1 VSQTSQDEQQ
11 SPSDSDPADR
21 SAADLSPIEAS
32 EQPLTVRRE
41 RRIRTLD
48 FSQPNKFTADLRRR
62 IDRVL
67 NPFCEAQA
75 ARLSTELRAP
85 VELTVGESSQL
96 TWSAA
101 KAQLPASSVAV
112 ALHVA
117 PNDASEVSRP
127 MLLSIELGMVLQTLE
142 CLLGGTA
149 AGAPTERR
157 LTEIDWALT
166 RRMLDS
172 LTRQLAVAWRDLGN
186 MEISLGDVDMEADA
200 GVVVPTGEPTFALSL
215 DCKIDGLGSTMQL
228 LIPWS
233 TIAPAIDD
241 VLGSGGSPENADPH
255 EGRAV
260 RRGLSGAHVLL
271 RAEIGS
277 VKMPVEQMLALTPGA
292 LLTLEDRAESGV
304 SLFAEG
310 VRLGRALPGL
320 RGARR
325 AIKLTSAMAPGST
338 EHASGAFARAEPS
351 IGAADEAHAEDSE
364 APEATVDGLA
374 RMMGVQVSVWA
385 ELGRTKLPLGH
396 ALELPPGSVV
406 ELDQAADAA
415 IELFVNGLAF
425 AHGTLQVTA
434 EGAWAV
440 QVQQLL

>member
-1 VSQTSQDEQQ
+1 VSQASQDEQQ
-11 SPSDSDPADR
+11 SQKGSDPADLP
-21 SAADLSPIEAS
+21 AADLSPIEAS
-32 EQPLTVRRE
+32 DQPLSVRRE

-85 VELTVGESSQL
+85 VELAVGESSQL

-149 AGAPTERR
+149 AGAPSERR

-172 LTRQLAVAWRDLGN
+172 LTRQLALAWRDLGN

-200 GVVVPTGEPTFALSL
+200 GVVVPTGEPTFALNL
-215 DCKIDGLGSTMQL
+215 ECRIDGLISTMQL

-241 VLGSGGSPENADPH
+241 VLGTSTSPDSADPH

-260 RRGLSGAHVLL
+260 QRGLSGAHVLL

-277 VKMPVEQMLALTPGA
+277 VKMPVERMLALTPGA
-292 LLTLEDRAESGV
+292 LLTLEDRAENGV
-304 SLFAEG
+304 ALFAEG
-310 VRLGRALPGL
+310 VGLGRALPGL

-325 AIKLTSAMAPGST
+325 AIKLTSAMAPGS
-338 EHASGAFARAEPS
+338 EHTSGAFTRAEPS
-351 IGAADEAHAEDSE
+351 TGVTDDIRAEDSE
-364 APEATVDGLA
+364 SPEPTVDGLA